1 MTLHEAALDVA
12 RRSTAGRWRSVGF
25 ALVGTLAFLVGTYAL
40 LVLVHPAFRAEFL
53 RDRFARMPLAAG
65 GHLLG
70 GGVALWLGPLQFVR
84 RLRAR
89 IPAVHRWVGRVYVV
103 SCLGGSVAGAVLAWN
118 SMGGIPTHLGF
129 GLLAVA
135 WFVTTSTAYRAIR
148 RGDRARHSSR
158 WMVRSFALTLAAVTL
173 RIYLPSS
180 AMLGIPFD
188 VAYRWIAWLAWIPN
202 LLAAEWLRRRTR
214 LYPAGATRAAPL
226 GVSG

>member
-1 MTLHEAALDVA
+1 
-12 RRSTAGRWRSVGF
+12 VGF
-25 ALVGTLAFLVGTYAL
+25 ALISTFAFLVGAYAIAM
-40 LVLVHPAFRAEFL
+40 LVHPPFRAEFL

-70 GGVALWLGPLQFVR
+70 GGIALWLGPLQFVR

-89 IPAVHRWVGRVYVV
+89 IPAVHRWLGRGYVV
-103 SCLGGSVAGAVLAWN
+103 ACLGASVAGAVLAPN
-118 SMGGIPTHLGF
+118 SMGGIPAHLGF

-135 WFVTTSTAYRAIR
+135 WFVTTATAYRAIR
-148 RGDRARHSSR
+148 QGDRARHSR

-202 LLAAEWLRRRTR
+202 LLAAEWLLRRKPF
-214 LYPAGATRAAPL
+214 YSAAATRAPSL
-226 GVSG
+226 GVTG